1 MKMNKIIIS
10 AMLIL
15 GVVSIAF
22 IAHKADRS
30 YITVTFNGA
39 IIAIPYSTGQ
49 DLLGKT
55 VNPGKISNVILKK
68 ARASTHKS
76 LENHLVNCRLQPVVH
91 QLLSRA
97 TLKIL
102 LALPWV
108 ANKTDKSPKLCQR
121 KKLHIFR
128 LMINFTF

>member
-1 MKMNKIIIS
+1 MKLNKVIIA

-15 GVVSIAF
+15 GVVSIAN
-22 IAHKADRS
+22 KSDRS

-49 DLLGKT
+49 GLFGKT
-55 VNPGKISNVILKK
+55 VNPGEISNVILKRV
-68 ARASTHKS
+68 RASTHKS
-76 LENHLVNCRLQPVVH
+76 LENHLANCRLQPVVH

-97 TLKIL
+97 ILKIL

-108 ANKTDKSPKLCQR
+108 ANKTDKSSKLCQR
-121 KKLHIFR
+121 KKLHVFR

>member
-1 MKMNKIIIS
+1 MKLNKIII
-10 AMLIL
+10 ATILIL
-15 GVVSIAF
+15 GIVSI
-22 IAHKADRS
+22 INKADRS

-39 IIAIPYSTGQ
+39 IIAVPYSNAKN
-49 DLLGKT
+49 LLGKT
-55 VNPGKISNVILKK
+55 INPGGVSNVILKK
-68 ARASTHKS
+68 ARVSTHNN
-76 LENHLVNCRLQPVVH
+76 LDNRLVNCRLQPVVH

-108 ANKTDKSPKLCQR
+108 TNKTDKSPKLCQR

>member
-1 MKMNKIIIS
+1 MKLNKIII
-10 AMLIL
+10 ATILIL
-15 GVVSIAF
+15 GIVSI
-22 IAHKADRS
+22 INKADRS

-39 IIAIPYSTGQ
+39 IIAVPYSTDQ

-55 VNPGKISNVILKK
+55 INPGRISDIILKK
-68 ARASTHKS
+68 VRASTRKS
-76 LENHLVNCRLQPVVH
+76 LENHLVNCKLQPVAH

-102 LALPWV
+102 LALPWMT
-108 ANKTDKSPKLCQR
+108 NKADKSPKLCQR
-121 KKLHIFR
+121 KKLHVFR